1 MTTTT
6 NEAAERLHHGCD
18 QWHARGNKDC
28 ACYCHDTDN
37 PAGRLTGYIWRDVK
51 NPERAQEL
59 LDEALAAE
67 RRPLAEALRDAAILF
82 HRHTHDADWVR
93 CNSPEC
99 KRFRAILDEEAAR

>member
-1 MTTTT
+1 MTEK
-6 NEAAERLHHGCD
+6 NEAAERLL
-18 QWHARGNKDC
+18 ARSWMTSNDFDDLI
-28 ACYCHDTDN
+28 A
-37 PAGRLTGYIWRDVK
+37 A
-51 NPERAQEL
+51 
-59 LDEALAAE
+59 ALAAE